1 MQTAT
6 TLDQALL
13 ELRQLLHGGSRSAP
27 MMDHGERREQI
38 ARNDIVDGYGK
49 EAGDLT
55 KFIEAFRNKGI
66 FGET

>member
-1 MQTAT
+1 
-6 TLDQALL
+6 
-13 ELRQLLHGGSRSAP
+13 
-27 MMDHGERREQI
+27 MMDPGERREQI